1 MRIAVLQSNPVT
13 GAVEHNAGL
22 LFAAMREATDL
33 GAELCV
39 APELFLCGPVAGD
52 LLLQRGF
59 AEECARVLEGL
70 ALDLYAAGITAPLLV
85 GAPFGAGTAQG
96 YKLYNAALMLRQGK
110 VEAVATKKSTFRPD
124 RCGMSRYFASGTGIG
139 FLEMQGARLG
149 IALGE
154 DLWETPAPQTAQAIV
169 HMTALP
175 FVQGAVGSLP
185 AHAGSSVPPVGVPLL
200 SANLVGGQEGFVF
213 HGGSQ
218 LLAADG
224 TLRARAPFCK
234 ECVFT
239 VEMGGEAC
247 GACTPFSQ
255 AGGTAVPPFP
265 TDASALWQ
273 ALVLGTRDFVRKSG
287 FSRVVLGLSGGIDSA
302 LVAAIAVEALG
313 RDNVAG
319 LLMPS
324 PYSSRGSVDDSLA
337 LARNLGIATHT
348 IPIGSVMG
356 SYEAAFGA
364 VFPRQGLTGLAEE
377 NIQSRIRGALLMTY
391 ANTFQAL
398 LLATGNKSEVA
409 VGYCTLYGDLAGAL
423 GPIGDVYKTQVF
435 SLCRWYN
442 AHYGERIPPEIITK
456 PPSAELRDGQ
466 KDEDSLPPYD
476 LLDSVLEGFVE
487 HMMSKDSLMAAGYEP
502 EVVRRVAAL
511 LEGAEFK
518 RRQAPPFLC
527 VSRRSFGVDWRLPLA
542 RTVG

>member
-13 GAVEHNAGL
+13 GALEHNAGL
-22 LFAAMREATDL
+22 LFTAMREAAEM

-70 ALDLYAAGITAPLLV
+70 ALDLHAAGITAPLVV

-96 YKLYNAALMLRQGK
+96 HKLYNAALMLRQGK

-139 FLEMQGARLG
+139 FLEMQGVRLG

-169 HMTALP
+169 HMAALP
-175 FVQGAVGSLP
+175 FVQGALVSLL
-185 AHAGSSVPPVGVPLL
+185 AHAGSPVPPAGVPLL

-224 TLRARAPFCK
+224 TLCARAPFCT

-247 GACTPFSQ
+247 CEHTLFSQ
-255 AGGTAVPPFP
+255 RDGIAVPAEAP
-265 TDASALWQ
+265 ALWQ

-313 RDNVAG
+313 RDNVTG

-337 LARNLGIATHT
+337 LAKNLGIATRT
-348 IPIGSVMG
+348 IPIGPVMG

-423 GPIGDVYKTQVF
+423 APIGDVYKTQVF

-442 AHYGERIPPEIITK
+442 EHYGERIPPEIIAK

-476 LLDSVLEGFVE
+476 LLDSVLEGLVE
-487 HMMSKDSLMAAGYEP
+487 HMMSKDSLMTAGYEP

-527 VSRRSFGVDWRLPLA
+527 VSSRSFGVDWKLPLA
-542 RTVG
+542 RTGGG